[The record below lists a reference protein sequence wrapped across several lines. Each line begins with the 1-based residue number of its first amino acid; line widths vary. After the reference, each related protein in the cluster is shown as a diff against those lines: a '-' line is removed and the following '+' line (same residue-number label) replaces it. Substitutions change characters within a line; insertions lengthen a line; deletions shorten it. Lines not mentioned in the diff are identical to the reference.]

1 MKSSILWNIRSR
13 LCRCLC
19 LMAVLAVSA
28 CSSKVSLFNDLS
40 EADANDVYSEL
51 IRSGFAA
58 QKLPSDKGF
67 RIEVPSSM
75 VGEALSLL
83 SSKGLPK
90 DRKNSIGEIFSND
103 SMISSP
109 LQERARYLYALSQ
122 ELERTLMTMDGVI
135 ESRVHIVLP
144 ERTSGNQELTPSSV
158 AVFIK
163 HEQDSP
169 FPAYL
174 GRIRE
179 LVLSSI
185 PTMSMDKSK
194 DNVSIVAIPSVR
206 NIEEPLSLVW
216 FGPVAIKVADRFYFL
231 GLSYML
237 ILAWLVSLAAVYL
250 SVVEPARRP
259 AFLQSLLKLAESD
272 DKKAKDDDAEQSA

>member
-1 MKSSILWNIRSR
+1 MKSSIIRNAGFWLR
-13 LCRCLC
+13 HGLC
-19 LMAVLAVSA
+19 LFALLALTA
-28 CSSKVSLFNDLS
+28 CSQQVSLFNDLS
-40 EADANDVYSEL
+40 ESDANDVYSEL

-58 QKLPSDKGF
+58 KKVPADKGF

-83 SSKGLPK
+83 ASKGLPK
-90 DRKNSIGEIFSND
+90 DRKNSIGEIFNND

-122 ELERTLMTMDGVI
+122 ELERTLMTMDGVV

-144 ERTSGNQELTPSSV
+144 ERTSGTQELTPSSV
-158 AVFIK
+158 AVFVK
-163 HEQDSP
+163 HEPDSP

-194 DNVSIVAIPSVR
+194 DNVSIVAIPSARAVT
-206 NIEEPLSLVW
+206 EPLSLVW
-216 FGPVAIKVADRFYFL
+216 FGPLAIKVADRFYFL
-231 GLSYML
+231 GVVYLL
-237 ILAWLVSLAAVYL
+237 IAAWLISLAAVYL
-250 SVVEPARRP
+250 VVVEPARRP
-259 AFLQSLLKLAESD
+259 AFLQGLLKLAESD
-272 DKKAKDDDAEQSA
+272 DKKAKDKEAEQGA

>member
-1 MKSSILWNIRSR
+1 MFRRFHGWLLRGFFITVLISI
-13 LCRCLC
+13 
-19 LMAVLAVSA
+19 SA
-28 CSSKVSLFNDLS
+28 CSSKVALFNELG

-58 QKLPSDKGF
+58 TKTPADKGF

-75 VGEALSLL
+75 VGEALALL
-83 SSKGLPK
+83 ASKGLPK

-144 ERTSGNQELTPSSV
+144 ERASGNQELTPSSV
-158 AVFIK
+158 AVFVK
-163 HEQDSP
+163 HEPDSP

-185 PTMSMDKSK
+185 PTMSNDKSK
-194 DNVSIVAIPSVR
+194 DNVSIVAIPSVKAVD
-206 NIEEPLSLVW
+206 EALSLMW

-231 GLSYML
+231 AVTYML
-237 ILAWLVSLAAVYL
+237 IAAWVLSLVAVYL
-250 SVVEPARRP
+250 TVVEPARRP
-259 AFLQSLLKLAESD
+259 VFLQNLLKLAESD
-272 DKKAKDDDAEQSA
+272 EKKEKDKEAEQII

>member
-1 MKSSILWNIRSR
+1 MKPSMISDMRFWMCRS
-13 LCRCLC
+13 LCVF
-19 LMAVLAVSA
+19 VLLALTA
-28 CSSKVSLFNDLS
+28 CSSQVSLFNELS

-58 QKLPSDKGF
+58 TKVPADKGY

-75 VGEALSLL
+75 VGEALTLL
-83 SSKGLPK
+83 ASKGLPK
-90 DRKNSIGEIFSND
+90 DRKNSIGEIFTDD

-144 ERTSGNQELTPSSV
+144 ERTSGTQELTPSSV
-158 AVFIK
+158 AVFVK
-163 HEQDSP
+163 HEPDSP

-174 GRIRE
+174 SRIRE

-206 NIEEPLSLVW
+206 NVQEPLSLVW
-216 FGPVAIKVADRFYFL
+216 FGPLAIKVADRFYFL
-231 GLSYML
+231 GVMYTL
-237 ILAWLVSLAAVYL
+237 IAAWVISLAAVYL
-250 SVVEPARRP
+250 IVVEPARRP
-259 AFLQSLLKLAESD
+259 AFMQSLLKLAESD
-272 DKKAKDDDAEQSA
+272 DKKAKDKESEQGA